1 MKKWEISKSKI
12 IKTKVTASV
21 KEDVSKIASALVNG
35 VLKPQHIKPK
45 LDNLY
50 FNHLVDIFLKW
61 RGSSLYFCATYN
73 SYEEN
78 AISPSFDVKFARLT
92 YVSDDKFNLSYMR
105 HNDKW
110 FELHAALTGQE
121 CCDAIKNEPY
131 FVL

>member
-1 MKKWEISKSKI
+1 MKKWEISKPKI
-12 IKTKVTASV
+12 TASV
-21 KEDVSKIASALVNG
+21 KEDVSKRASALVNG
-35 VLKPQHIKPK
+35 VLKPQHIKPE
-45 LDNLY
+45 LNNLH

-61 RGSSLYFCATYN
+61 RRSSLFFCAKYN

-78 AISPSFDVKFARLT
+78 AISPSFDMKFARLI
-92 YVSDDKFNLSYMR
+92 YVGDNKFNLSYMR

-110 FELHAALTGQE
+110 FELHVALTGQE